1 MADYLYKEKLAKI
14 GYSFSGENL
23 SSFDAEVYNLIAS
36 EFSKLERK
44 DLERGNR
51 NKN

>member
-1 MADYLYKEKLAKI
+1 MVDYLYKEKLAKL
-14 GYSFSGENL
+14 GYTFKGEDL
-23 SSFDAEVYNLIAS
+23 SSFEAEVYNLIAS

-44 DLERGNR
+44 DLERGKR